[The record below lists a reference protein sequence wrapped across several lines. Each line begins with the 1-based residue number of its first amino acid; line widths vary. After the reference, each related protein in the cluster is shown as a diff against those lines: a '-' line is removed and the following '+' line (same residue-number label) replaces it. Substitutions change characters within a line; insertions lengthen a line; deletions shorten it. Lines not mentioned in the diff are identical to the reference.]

1 MGKDYKWLVSVVCE
15 SGSPEDSYVVGSV
28 RRIQPDS
35 SLSQIDRAQPL
46 DKFALYAKSGVW
58 FDAVAN
64 LATLRK
70 AQPNDPKVASA
81 WENLLKGAGLGAIAN
96 APLK

>member
-1 MGKDYKWLVSVVCE
+1 VVCE

-35 SLSQIDRAQPL
+35 SLSQIDQAQPL
-46 DKFALYAKSGVW
+46 DKVALYAKSGVW

-70 AQPNDPKVASA
+70 DQPNDPKVASA

-96 APLK
+96 APLKN